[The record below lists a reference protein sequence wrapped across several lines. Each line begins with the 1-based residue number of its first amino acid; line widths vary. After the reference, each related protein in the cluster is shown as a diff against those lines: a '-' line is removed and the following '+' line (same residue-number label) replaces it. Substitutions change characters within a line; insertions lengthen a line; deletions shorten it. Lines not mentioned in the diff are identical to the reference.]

1 MSHTIDRLFAVLSFV
16 VVGFGSLACRPLPER
31 LVAPVGSTDTL
42 PALKPLPS
50 LIARPVAVLS
60 RAPFLVKP
68 PGPPARNITPMQV
81 MRAEDLPRLKGKP
94 ATRTGSTSTFTAAS
108 TPARLPGS
116 GPWMPGTLVIQT
128 ERLDL
133 YVGKQTFSS
142 DQVAALAPLI
152 EQLLRDNEARFGTS
166 LKQRVSVAFYRA
178 GIAPSRGVRGMAYT
192 DEQRTEVFYR
202 PNERVDSAATV
213 VAHELAHHLEAQRY
227 GAQVQRRADT
237 ILHEGLATWIVSERW
252 LTMCGSVSWK
262 ARARSLRSAGV
273 PLRLLT
279 AERSGANNAY
289 EIWASFVDFLI
300 DHYGRDKLDA
310 LYRSGHG
317 RAPGAADY
325 RQVLGK
331 SLDELADDWRAW
343 VER

>member
-1 MSHTIDRLFAVLSFV
+1 MVHERARYFGKHCRSQRLFVHRWLWAPCSCPPPGDAMSHTIDRLFAVLSFV
-16 VVGFGSLACRPLPER
+16 IVGFGSLACRPLPER

-42 PALKPLPS
+42 PALEPLPS
-50 LIARPVAVLS
+50 LNARPVAVLS
-60 RAPFLVKP
+60 RAPFLVQP

-178 GIAPSRGVRGMAYT
+178 GMATQTSSAPKSST
-192 DEQRTEVFYR
+192 
-202 PNERVDSAATV
+202 
-213 VAHELAHHLEAQRY
+213 AQ
-227 GAQVQRRADT
+227 T
-237 ILHEGLATWIVSERW
+237 
-252 LTMCGSVSWK
+252 SVST
-262 ARARSLRSAGV
+262 A
-273 PLRLLT
+273 PRLLWHT
-279 AERSGANNAY
+279 S
-289 EIWASFVDFLI
+289 
-300 DHYGRDKLDA
+300 
-310 LYRSGHG
+310 
-317 RAPGAADY
+317 
-325 RQVLGK
+325 
-331 SLDELADDWRAW
+331 
-343 VER
+343 